1 MVTTYTKFLIKVKD
15 TASKSTIGQR
25 CKVTNLE
32 GKGTITGEFRT
43 GDECVLNPA
52 NSNKEWAIGDKLMVE
67 ISGIAVGSKQVT
79 LTKGG
84 IQVNIPTDT
93 EDVIAVDL

>member
-1 MVTTYTKFLIKVKD
+1 MPTRYTKYLIAVKD
-15 TASKSTIGQR
+15 SASKSTVGGR

-32 GKGTITGEFRT
+32 GRGTITGEFRT
-43 GDECVLNPA
+43 GDDCVLNPA
-52 NSNKEWAIGDKLMVE
+52 NSSLEWNIGDKLMVE

-84 IQVNIPTDT
+84 IQVAITTVD
-93 EDVIAVDL
+93 EDIIAVDL